1 MANLSISTS
10 CGETHLCHIHVGH
23 ALVPPH
29 LRALG
34 LHTSVSR
41 PHPDLTLSSGQK
53 WSRAVSS
60 RGPQVTFPHTCSV
73 LTSNHTFCYS
83 VLEPQQA
90 WLAPP
95 SSHVRLQ
102 VLDLQCE
109 KGTCSGFTFVN
120 EVPNL
125 LWYLGYLIP
134 ENSHLKMMSW
144 RPQHWP
150 LLSLHLILEIEN
162 KARGET
168 CLRTALSEG
177 SQSYCK
183 SFQGQT
189 CKMGTSYPATIW
201 GRRQGLVSGAG
212 RVMRTNLQGTR
223 KSPFPTSIC
232 HNL

>member
-1 MANLSISTS
+1 MGKPTFATYTLATPLFPPISV
-10 CGETHLCHIHVGH
+10 HLVSTRQC
-23 ALVPPH
+23 
-29 LRALG
+29 LG
-34 LHTSVSR
+34 LILIWHWAVGR
-41 PHPDLTLSSGQK
+41 NGLGPFHPVAP
-53 WSRAVSS
+53 RC
-60 RGPQVTFPHTCSV
+60 PQVTFPHTCSV

-95 SSHVRLQ
+95 SSHVRSQ

-125 LWYLGYLIP
+125 LCYLGYLIP